1 MKTKPAR
8 EESAATLR
16 GPDSGDVRR
25 MFGDIAHRY
34 DFLNHILSAFVDR
47 RWRRLAT
54 AKVREYVRTDPSTL
68 CLDMC
73 SGTGDLALQL
83 HQRLHVPVVAADFCH
98 PMLVRSLAKT
108 RARRLDGPIRTV
120 EADALA
126 IPFRVGVFDAVT
138 IAFGLRNL
146 EDPAKGLVEM
156 RRVLKPEGVLVIL
169 EFSRPVVPLLG
180 SAFRFYFHRILPRIG
195 AWVSGQKT
203 AYSYLPDSV
212 DRFPSQVELAAMMEK
227 SGLRNVGY
235 QNLSGGIAALHWGL
249 K

>member
-1 MKTKPAR
+1 M
-8 EESAATLR
+8 
-16 GPDSGDVRR
+16 
-25 MFGDIAHRY
+25 
-34 DFLNHILSAFVDR
+34 
-47 RWRRLAT
+47 
-54 AKVREYVRTDPSTL
+54 
-68 CLDMC
+68 
-73 SGTGDLALQL
+73 
-83 HQRLHVPVVAADFCH
+83 
-98 PMLVRSLAKT
+98 
-108 RARRLDGPIRTV
+108 
-120 EADALA
+120 
-126 IPFRVGVFDAVT
+126 GVFDAVT

-169 EFSRPVVPLLG
+169 EFSRPVVPLLD
-180 SAFRFYFHRILPRIG
+180 SLFRFYFHRILPRIG